1 VPRGGTILDI
11 GSHIGTLTVPFA
23 KHVGPNGFVIAI
35 ESQRPIQA
43 LCQANAAI
51 NSLYNVRSIN
61 AAVDATRD
69 SCLMTVSFD
78 VDEFRNYG
86 SHAVKECSEA
96 LMKACDGG
104 RYCSAC
110 HCITLTHQNRC
121 VCSGCR
127 CLARPANWVEPN
139 YQTGD
144 LITWEWVQS
153 LTIDDLQLDRVDF
166 IKIDVEGF
174 EARVLKGASETI
186 KKMLPVIYF
195 EEMNAPI
202 KIPADGVYL
211 SPSFE
216 EVLKPLG
223 YECFFHDAP

>member
-1 VPRGGTILDI
+1 VRKALPQHRVAIKIEYYVYLFWCLLPRAGVVKDLVPRGGTILDI

-110 HCITLTHQNRC
+110 
-121 VCSGCR
+121 
-127 CLARPANWVEPN
+127 
-139 YQTGD
+139 D
-144 LITWEWVQS
+144 
-153 LTIDDLQLDRVDF
+153 
-166 IKIDVEGF
+166 
-174 EARVLKGASETI
+174 AS
-186 KKMLPVIYF
+186 
-195 EEMNAPI
+195 
-202 KIPADGVYL
+202 
-211 SPSFE
+211 
-216 EVLKPLG
+216 
-223 YECFFHDAP
+223 H